1 MQAPLASHGPSGQL
15 PGARLLRGLT
25 GFRRGGTGWVPLACK
40 SSHLRATS
48 FLSVCPPRRS
58 RVLHALL
65 RGGPW
70 GADPEDPTQTS
81 AFPRTAPGRG
91 RLRQR
96 AYLAEVVR
104 TARLGQA
111 LHWWL
116 LSVPVAAEPL
126 SRADGAEPTTSPV
139 VEESELPSLGSRGL
153 EWLLNPFPG
162 TFNQRRTANPSPD
175 PPPSLKAATAAGPAS
190 GPFCCNSRA
199 TAPGA
204 RGAVPRRL
212 RANGAALPRLFSPR
226 FPEPKKLGSGLFLW
240 EIPLHSP
247 LPPPP
252 PRRTPG
258 I

>member
-1 MQAPLASHGPSGQL
+1 MQAPLESHGPSGQL

-40 SSHLRATS
+40 SSHPRATS

-58 RVLHALL
+58 RELHVLL

-96 AYLAEVVR
+96 AYLAKVVR

-111 LHWWL
+111 LRWWL
-116 LSVPVAAEPL
+116 LSAPVAAEPL
-126 SRADGAEPTTSPV
+126 SRADGGEPTTSPV
-139 VEESELPSLGSRGL
+139 VKESELPSLGSRGL

-226 FPEPKKLGSGLFLW
+226 FPEPKKLESGLFLW
-240 EIPLHSP
+240 EIPLRSP

>member
-1 MQAPLASHGPSGQL
+1 MQAPLESHGPSGQL

-40 SSHLRATS
+40 SSHPRATS

-58 RVLHALL
+58 RELHVLL

-96 AYLAEVVR
+96 AYLAKVVR

-116 LSVPVAAEPL
+116 LAAPVAAEPL
-126 SRADGAEPTTSPV
+126 SRADGGEPTTSPV
-139 VEESELPSLGSRGL
+139 VKESELPSLGSRGL

-226 FPEPKKLGSGLFLW
+226 FPEPKKLESGLFLW
-240 EIPLHSP
+240 EIPLRSP